1 MSLANFDNW
10 LQTMSKDIS
19 APLARTARLLDL
31 VPYLNTHQGIALKE
45 LAKHFDVTTAQ
56 MSADLTTLWMCGLP
70 GYTPLELMDLE
81 FDSGFVTIRNAETL
95 AKPRSITFQE
105 GVALL
110 LGLDLISAS
119 IPSNREDLKATAQSL
134 RERISEKLGVAVH
147 LQATPVISTEI
158 TTEINQA
165 IEASTGLEIDYHS
178 LYKDSIS
185 TRRIIA
191 YEIYELEGNQY
202 LRAFCF
208 NANDFR
214 EFRLERIMRAV
225 PASIPEMTQTQRTNS
240 ETINYLIIAKLASRD
255 VAERFA
261 VKDVVA
267 GAQFPLSS
275 YSTQWIQRSVL
286 ASGAAVVLN
295 SPQDV
300 RDQLLETAQE
310 MLNRYIQA

>member
-1 MSLANFDNW
+1 MG
-10 LQTMSKDIS
+10 KEIS

-45 LAKHFDVTTAQ
+45 LARHFDVTTTQ

-110 LGLDLISAS
+110 LGLDLVSAS

-134 RERISEKLGVAVH
+134 RERISAKLGVPVH
-147 LQATPVISTEI
+147 LQAAPVISTEI
-158 TTEINQA
+158 AIEINQA
-165 IEASTGLEIDYHS
+165 IEANTGLEIDYHS
-178 LYKDSIS
+178 LYKDSVS
-185 TRRIIA
+185 TRSIIA

-202 LRAFCF
+202 LRAYCF
-208 NANDFR
+208 SAQDFR

-225 PASIPEMTQTQRTNS
+225 PKSIPAAKGPVRRNS
-240 ETINYLIIAKLASRD
+240 ESINYLITAKLPSRD
-255 VAERFA
+255 LAERFA
-261 VKDVVA
+261 LQNVES
-267 GAQFPLSS
+267 GNQFSLSS
-275 YSTQWIQRSVL
+275 YSGQWIQRSVL
-286 ASGAAVVLN
+286 ATGAGVVLD
-295 SPQDV
+295 SPQDI
-300 RDQLLETAQE
+300 RKQLLETAQE